1 MYDLIIRNGTI
12 VDGSGAPAF
21 SGDVAVQGG
30 KIVETGEV
38 SGQAKRVID
47 AKGQVVAPGIVDI
60 HTHYDHQVL
69 WDPLLTSSLWHGV
82 TTLVMGNCGF
92 TIAPC
97 KPEDR
102 DYLMRMLARVE
113 GMSLRAMQEGPP
125 WEWVSM
131 ADYMRRVE
139 QRLSVN
145 VACQV
150 GHSAVRY
157 HVMGEE
163 AIQRQATP
171 EEIGAMKAVVLES
184 LRDGA
189 VGFTTSLSRA
199 HVDWEGNPVPSR
211 FCDAEELQELGGAVG
226 EFGFGAI
233 EIAPR
238 GGLDLTEEDQEEILA
253 LATRT
258 RRFITWN
265 ELSESPRSPKGRW
278 KEMLDFME
286 RAHAQGARIYGVCS
300 CRPTTQDFDLKDN
313 NLVLTPDPVWLE
325 VLPKPEAEKRR
336 MLADPAYRAQMRST
350 IGERWGEGPAP
361 RWDTAIVS
369 GPRRPEHQELKG
381 LTLRQLGERHGKHPL
396 DAMIDLSLAE
406 DLKTEFT
413 FLGTRNN
420 DPDAIAEIIRSPYS
434 ILGVSDAG
442 AHTNMIAGAEYSTQV
457 LSQWVREKKVLSLEQ
472 AIHKMTWMP
481 AKLMGFTD
489 RGLLKP
495 GMAADVIVFDP
506 DTVGPM
512 EKEKVSDLP
521 GGEER
526 IAIRAKGIA
535 HTIVNGEPLT
545 EGGEHTG
552 SYPGRLIRS
561 TDYARAG

>member
-97 KPEDR
+97 KPEHR

-157 HVMGEE
+157 YVMGEE

-171 EEIGAMKAVVLES
+171 EEVAEMKAVVLES

-189 VGFTTSLSRA
+189 VGFTTSLSRT

-211 FCDAEELQELGGAVG
+211 FCDAEELRELGGAVG

-233 EIAPR
+233 
-238 GGLDLTEEDQEEILA
+238 
-253 LATRT
+253 
-258 RRFITWN
+258 
-265 ELSESPRSPKGRW
+265 
-278 KEMLDFME
+278 
-286 RAHAQGARIYGVCS
+286 
-300 CRPTTQDFDLKDN
+300 
-313 NLVLTPDPVWLE
+313 
-325 VLPKPEAEKRR
+325 
-336 MLADPAYRAQMRST
+336 
-350 IGERWGEGPAP
+350 
-361 RWDTAIVS
+361 
-369 GPRRPEHQELKG
+369 
-381 LTLRQLGERHGKHPL
+381 
-396 DAMIDLSLAE
+396 
-406 DLKTEFT
+406 
-413 FLGTRNN
+413 
-420 DPDAIAEIIRSPYS
+420 
-434 ILGVSDAG
+434 
-442 AHTNMIAGAEYSTQV
+442 
-457 LSQWVREKKVLSLEQ
+457 
-472 AIHKMTWMP
+472 
-481 AKLMGFTD
+481 
-489 RGLLKP
+489 
-495 GMAADVIVFDP
+495 
-506 DTVGPM
+506 
-512 EKEKVSDLP
+512 
-521 GGEER
+521 
-526 IAIRAKGIA
+526 
-535 HTIVNGEPLT
+535 
-545 EGGEHTG
+545 
-552 SYPGRLIRS
+552 
-561 TDYARAG
+561 